1 MAEDDQDLELDLE
14 ESEGEDGDG
23 EESSGGSKKLIII
36 MIIAAV
42 LLIGG
47 GAAAFFMMGDDS
59 AEVTEGESPDDE
71 VVEEKGPAI
80 YVGVPNAITANLPG
94 DKRSRTVQIKM
105 SFLVRSEEAKE
116 HIRQHMPQLKNDVL
130 MLVSQKDAAALKLP
144 EGRQKLQAEALATVQ
159 KTLTELVG
167 EPTVEKVLFVS
178 FVMQ

>member
-1 MAEDDQDLELDLE
+1 MEKLMAEDDQDLELDLE
-14 ESEGEDGDG
+14 EGENGEGG
-23 EESSGGSKKLIII
+23 SGGSKKLIII
-36 MIIAAV
+36 IAAAV

-47 GAAAFFMMGDDS
+47 GAAAFFMLGDES
-59 AEVTEGESPDDE
+59 ADVEESETSDGEI
-71 VVEEKGPAI
+71 VEEKGPAI

-94 DKRSRTVQIKM
+94 EKRSRTVQIKM

-130 MLVSQKDAAALKLP
+130 MLVSQKDAKSLKLP
-144 EGRQKLQAEALATVQ
+144 EGRLKLQTEALATVQ

>member
-1 MAEDDQDLELDLE
+1 MAADDQDLELDLE
-14 ESEGEDGDG
+14 DGKNEEG
-23 EESSGGSKKLIII
+23 SSGGSKKLIII
-36 MIIAAV
+36 IVAAV

-47 GAAAFFMMGDDS
+47 GVAAFFMLGDDS
-59 AEVTEGESPDDE
+59 ATVADGENPDGE

-116 HIRQHMPQLKNDVL
+116 HIKQHMPQLKNDVL
-130 MLVSQKDAAALKLP
+130 MLVSQKDAKQLKTP

>member
-1 MAEDDQDLELDLE
+1 MADDDQDLELDLE
-14 ESEGEDGDG
+14 DSEDA

-36 MIIAAV
+36 IVAAV

-59 AEVTEGESPDDE
+59 SEVADGENPDGE
-71 VVEEKGPAI
+71 VVEAKGPAI

-94 DKRSRTVQIKM
+94 DRRGRTVQIKI
-105 SFLVRSEEAKE
+105 SFLVRSEGAKE
-116 HIRQHMPQLKNDVL
+116 HVRQHMPQLKNDVL
-130 MLVSQKDAAALKLP
+130 MLVSQKNAKDLKLP
-144 EGRQKLQAEALATVQ
+144 QGRQKLQAEALMTVQ
-159 KTLTELVG
+159 KTLTDLVG